1 MIDCGLVGGQ
11 GRGLGRIGRH
21 DFTHYLSIF
30 AFVSAIGVDF
40 SGVNRCPLM
49 AFKSVT
55 DVLG

>member
-1 MIDCGLVGGQ
+1 M
-11 GRGLGRIGRH
+11 GRIGRH
-21 DFTHYLSIF
+21 DFKHDLSIF
-30 AFVSAIGVDF
+30 AFVSVIGVDF